1 MDEDAKVKAM
11 LDNLKKG
18 REALKAKRDAKK
30 GITQSERPVEKS
42 VTSVP
47 VVTQVQE
54 PVKPDRTTEKKER
67 WNSLHSR
74 LDKIE
79 TLLNKPRAETVEP
92 VATVP
97 APVKSKAKPKPKKVV
112 YEEEEEEDEPVV
124 VQKKIPT
131 QKPQQQYQQPQ
142 QRGYD
147 NQPSQSDIIRRALL
161 GNFY

>member
-1 MDEDAKVKAM
+1 MDEDTKVKAM

-18 REALKAKRDAKK
+18 REALRAKREAKK
-30 GITQSERPVEKS
+30 GITRPAETPVAVVAPIAPAVAQES
-42 VTSVP
+42 VVA
-47 VVTQVQE
+47 
-54 PVKPDRTTEKKER
+54 KPDRTAEKKER

-97 APVKSKAKPKPKKVV
+97 APVKSKAKPKPKKIV
-112 YEEEEEEDEPVV
+112 YEEEEEEEEEPVV
-124 VQKKIPT
+124 IKKKIPT
-131 QKPQQQYQQPQ
+131 QQPQQVQQPQ

-147 NQPSQSDIIRRALL
+147 QSDIIRRALL
-161 GNFY
+161 GQFY